1 MAGCAETRLPV
12 TMRLPRREVEL
23 VSEYAREAGV
33 TKTEAFLHYLRL
45 GLQSA
50 DQSAD
55 DSSVR
60 LASIERSVEEI
71 LRRLA
76 ENAPMDDP
84 SISIAIAEEAAFF
97 PAIKQA
103 ILFGSYA
110 RGDAVGT
117 SDVDVRLVID
127 RKEQFNLYDLARFQ
141 KAVERRLGLEV
152 DVITAD
158 DIKDKNLADAIR
170 REGILVYE
178 R

>member
-1 MAGCAETRLPV
+1 MGCAETRLPV
-12 TMRLPRREVEL
+12 TMRLPRHEVEL

-50 DQSAD
+50 NQSAD
-55 DSSVR
+55 DSSAR
-60 LASIERSVEEI
+60 LASIERSIDEI
-71 LRRLA
+71 LHRLT
-76 ENAPMDDP
+76 ESAPMDDP
-84 SISIAIAEEAAFF
+84 PISIVIAEEAAHF

-110 RGDAVGT
+110 RGDATVE
-117 SDVDVRLVID
+117 SDVDVRLVVD
-127 RKEQFNLYDLARFQ
+127 RKEQFSLYDLARFQ
-141 KAVERRLGLEV
+141 KAVERRIGLEV
-152 DVITAD
+152 DAITAD
-158 DIKDKNLADAIR
+158 DIKDKNLAEAIR

>member
-1 MAGCAETRLPV
+1 MASCAETRLPV

-23 VSEYAREAGV
+23 VSEYAQAAGV
-33 TKTEAFLHYLRL
+33 TKTEAFLHFLRL
-45 GLQSA
+45 GLQS
-50 DQSAD
+50 D
-55 DSSVR
+55 DGSSER
-60 LASIERSVEEI
+60 LASIERSVDEI
-71 LRRLA
+71 LRRLT
-76 ENAPMDDP
+76 EGPSMDDP
-84 SISIAIAEEAAFF
+84 PISVAIAEEAAFF

-127 RKEQFNLYDLARFQ
+127 RKEQFSLYDLVRFQ

-158 DIKDKNLADAIR
+158 DIKDKNLAEAIR